1 MSVGVSE
8 VPINPSEDHPP
19 PKAPTISIPT
29 ESFNLSNGHLVK
41 SYVLLLRV
49 SCISNGLLMSN
60 GDGDTGKHSDMKLY
74 NVSFHLLMKN
84 ISRSPYFQ
92 KGVALVTITTV
103 CYRKIAA

>member
-1 MSVGVSE
+1 MRLWFYFAGFQMTVGTSE

-49 SCISNGLLMSN
+49 SCASNGLLMSN
-60 GDGDTGKHSDMKLY
+60 GDVDTGKD
-74 NVSFHLLMKN
+74 NDQVCV
-84 ISRSPYFQ
+84 PVYFL
-92 KGVALVTITTV
+92 AFVTKKV
-103 CYRKIAA
+103 

>member
-1 MSVGVSE
+1 MTVGTSE

-49 SCISNGLLMSN
+49 SCISNGLLLSN
-60 GDGDTGKHSDMKLY
+60 GDVDTGKD
-74 NVSFHLLMKN
+74 NDQVCE
-84 ISRSPYFQ
+84 PVYFL
-92 KGVALVTITTV
+92 AFVTDKV
-103 CYRKIAA
+103 

>member
-1 MSVGVSE
+1 MTVGTSE

-49 SCISNGLLMSN
+49 SCMSN
-60 GDGDTGKHSDMKLY
+60 GDVDTGKG
-74 NVSFHLLMKN
+74 NN
-84 ISRSPYFQ
+84 IKFFC
-92 KGVALVTITTV
+92 KM
-103 CYRKIAA
+103 

>member
-1 MSVGVSE
+1 MTVGTSE

-49 SCISNGLLMSN
+49 SCMSNGLLVSSA
-60 GDGDTGKHSDMKLY
+60 DVDTGKDNDEMCEPK
-74 NVSFHLLMKN
+74 
-84 ISRSPYFQ
+84 
-92 KGVALVTITTV
+92 
-103 CYRKIAA
+103 